1 MLVGP
6 WMTEYKYRQSHPG
19 SHCTTG
25 ASSPRRLTTTGGRS
39 DEADMLAH
47 LGHCHVS
54 LSQPQGHLMGTAN
67 SEACYRMTEGE
78 ITLQSLGPTTLDLS
92 KQDYRPL
99 TRLYCMNGGHLQ
111 ILLDGTVKA
120 VRAGVVAIKGHE
132 TGRYLAMDKDGLL
145 YGSKTFKDECYF
157 LEKMEDNYYNTYR
170 SQKYQDNDW
179 FLGLNRNGQPKA
191 GPRTHIGHKAIYF
204 LPRPVDNTPM

>member
-6 WMTEYKYRQSHPG
+6 WMTGKK
-19 SHCTTG
+19 
-25 ASSPRRLTTTGGRS
+25 RR
-39 DEADMLAH
+39 
-47 LGHCHVS
+47 
-54 LSQPQGHLMGTAN
+54 
-67 SEACYRMTEGE
+67 
-78 ITLQSLGPTTLDLS
+78 
-92 KQDYRPL
+92 
-99 TRLYCMNGGHLQ
+99 GGHVGSSGALSCVVVTD
-111 ILLDGTVKA
+111 ILKVKA